1 MSLIMPHS
9 PLPASSGPSAPLRV
23 AHVMA
28 GAATG
33 GAELFFER
41 LCIAQAASGLSV
53 LPVIRREKA
62 RAQRMQAGG
71 IAPTELT
78 FGGMADLTTHWRLK
92 RALTAFAPRVTVA
105 WMNRA
110 ARFTPKGNWVLAGRL
125 GGFYDLS
132 YYRRCDHLIGNTHGL
147 VRWMKEQGW
156 PENRVHYLPNFATD
170 LADTAPVRPDGVP
183 PDAPF
188 ILALG
193 RLHKNKAFDVLIRAM
208 RYLPGQW
215 LVICGEGPEREVLEA
230 LARQEGVADR
240 VLMPGWATQPGGLIR
255 ACSVLVCPSRHEPLG
270 NVVIEGFS
278 ALKPVVAAASQGPTE
293 LIRSGKNGLLA
304 PVEDAQALAHQ
315 LSTVLEDPA
324 LAHRLALAGR
334 ADYDQIFATGPVLT
348 AWQQFL
354 SSVEAP

>member
-1 MSLIMPHS
+1 MPPISAHA
-9 PLPASSGPSAPLRV
+9 PSSNTQPLRV

-53 LPVIRREKA
+53 LPIIRREGA
-62 RAQRMQAGG
+62 RAQRMRAGG
-71 IAPTELT
+71 IAPTELR
-78 FGGMADLTTHWRLK
+78 FGGLADLTTRLRLK
-92 RALTAFAPRVTVA
+92 QALISFVPHVTVA

-110 ARFTPKGNWVLAGRL
+110 ARFTPQGHWILAGRL

-170 LADTAPVRPDGVP
+170 LATTAPVRPDGVP
-183 PDAPF
+183 PNAPF

-208 RYLPGQW
+208 RHLPGQW
-215 LVICGEGPEREVLEA
+215 LVICGEGPEREALET

-240 VLMPGWATQPGGLIR
+240 VLMPGWSTQPGRLIR

-278 ALKPVVAAASQGPTE
+278 ATKPVVAAASQGPTE
-293 LIRSGKNGLLA
+293 LIRSGANGLLA
-304 PVEDAQALAHQ
+304 PVEDAQALARQ
-315 LSTVLEDPA
+315 LGAVLEDPA
-324 LAHRLALAGR
+324 LAHKLALAGR
-334 ADYDQIFATGPVLT
+334 ADYDQIFATGPVLA

>member
-1 MSLIMPHS
+1 MSPDMPLS
-9 PLPASSGPSAPLRV
+9 TPGSIKLNPSLRV

-53 LPVIRREKA
+53 LPIIRREEA
-62 RAQRMQAGG
+62 RAHRMRRGG
-71 IAPTELT
+71 IPALELR
-78 FGGMADLTTHWRLK
+78 FGGMADFSTRFRLK
-92 RALTAFAPRVTVA
+92 QALTKFSPRVTVA

-110 ARFTPKGNWVLAGRL
+110 ARFTPQGDWVLAGRL

-132 YYRRCDHLIGNTHGL
+132 YYRRCGHLIGNTHGL
-147 VRWMKEQGW
+147 VKWMIEQGW
-156 PENRVHYLPNFATD
+156 SEKRVHYLPNFATD
-170 LADTAPVRPDGVP
+170 LAATAPVRPEGVP

-188 ILALG
+188 LLALG

-208 RYLPGQW
+208 RHLPRQW
-215 LVICGEGPEREVLEA
+215 LVICGEGPERDALEA

-278 ALKPVVAAASQGPTE
+278 ATKPVVAAASQGPTE
-293 LIRSGKNGLLA
+293 LIRSGENGLLA
-304 PVEDAQALAHQ
+304 PVEDAQRLAHQ
-315 LSTVLEDPA
+315 ISSVLEDA
-324 LAHRLALAGR
+324 SFAQKLAAAGR
-334 ADYDQIFATGPVLT
+334 ADYDQTFATGPVLS

-354 SSVEAP
+354 STVEAP